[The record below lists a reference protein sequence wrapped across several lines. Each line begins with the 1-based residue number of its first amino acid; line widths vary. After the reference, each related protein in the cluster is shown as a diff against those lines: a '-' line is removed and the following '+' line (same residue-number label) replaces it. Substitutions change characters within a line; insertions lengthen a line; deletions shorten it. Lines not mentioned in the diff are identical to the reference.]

1 MNEVRQQNNNGC
13 EVSSNNLNYLSNHGR
28 NLTELAQGGKLGKC
42 IGREKEIDRIIT
54 ILSKEKK
61 RNPILIGAPGVGKTA
76 IVEELANRITQN
88 TVPDNLKS
96 VKVFEIRISNIL
108 AGACM
113 QGEFENRLKQ
123 IIKEASE
130 SQGKV
135 ILFFDEI
142 HTLLGTGTQRGS
154 LDAANII
161 KPFLAR
167 GESQVI
173 GATTTKEYQ
182 KYFEKDQA
190 FNRRFQKVLV
200 SEPSIELTKQILANL
215 REDIGEFHS
224 VIVSNKKVSYAVEL
238 AAKYISNR
246 RFPDKAID
254 LLDEACAKT
263 KIANDSGKAA
273 SELTEKKTEAIRE
286 QNFELAAKIHS
297 QIGKLN
303 SNNRKLP
310 SLLKNEF
317 LEKVVSQWTRIP
329 LEFFKKNFRQKME
342 NLSEQLNKKVIG
354 QNEAKS
360 AIINSLKR
368 TALELSE
375 KKRPMFVGLFL
386 GPTGV
391 GKTEVAKVM
400 GECLFGHREAIK
412 RFDMSEYQERHSV
425 ARLIGS
431 PPGYVGFDD
440 GGQLVNEV
448 RNNPFSLILF
458 DEIEKAH
465 PSVFDIF
472 LQLFEEGEVTD
483 GKGNKADFS
492 NTMIILTSN
501 IKLQLNKNSQM
512 GFNRNMTSQVTNREI
527 KKRLSKTIRREIIN
541 RLDEVI
547 LFKRITI
554 EQAQEIVTLQLEEI
568 KSKLIKNKGV
578 SLSISEDTITWLAER
593 GLSDEFGARELKRT
607 IQKEIVDRIADEL
620 LRSNEKLISGIE
632 IGITQN
638 QPMLTVKK

>member
-1 MNEVRQQNNNGC
+1 
-13 EVSSNNLNYLSNHGR
+13 
-28 NLTELAQGGKLGKC
+28 
-42 IGREKEIDRIIT
+42 
-54 ILSKEKK
+54 
-61 RNPILIGAPGVGKTA
+61 
-76 IVEELANRITQN
+76 
-88 TVPDNLKS
+88 
-96 VKVFEIRISNIL
+96 
-108 AGACM
+108 
-113 QGEFENRLKQ
+113 
-123 IIKEASE
+123 
-130 SQGKV
+130 
-135 ILFFDEI
+135 
-142 HTLLGTGTQRGS
+142 
-154 LDAANII
+154 
-161 KPFLAR
+161 
-167 GESQVI
+167 
-173 GATTTKEYQ
+173 
-182 KYFEKDQA
+182 
-190 FNRRFQKVLV
+190 
-200 SEPSIELTKQILANL
+200 
-215 REDIGEFHS
+215 
-224 VIVSNKKVSYAVEL
+224 
-238 AAKYISNR
+238 
-246 RFPDKAID
+246 
-254 LLDEACAKT
+254 LDEACAKT